1 MVLAV
6 MVLLVLSA
14 LPHHHHGDGI
24 CMAMEKCDD
33 ESPCHADDE
42 ECVGKSVF
50 IAERGVDLQDITIQN
65 ITGAAMLLPP
75 DEVTVAAIE
84 RMAIPSVDKEPP
96 VPNNAIGGAIGLR
109 APPTV

>member
-24 CMAMEKCDD
+24 CMAMEKCD

-75 DEVTVAAIE
+75 DEVSVAAIE

-96 VPNNAIGGAIGLR
+96 VPNNAIGGTTGLR